1 MPMIGNDPHSF
12 SKGHAVVKSDD
23 RREALLEKLADHVL
37 AEGLSASSLRPLARA
52 AGISDRMLLYYF
64 KDKAE
69 VIAAVLERI
78 ALRLVKMLDAHR
90 APAPLPMEA
99 LRQALLATVFDEAL
113 WPYMRIWLEVAS
125 LAARGDPLYRDIGA
139 QIGRG
144 FLAWGMTQLDSPAP
158 QVRATD
164 AARLMV
170 AIEGAL
176 VLRSLGLHDVVAT
189 AFRDD

>member
-1 MPMIGNDPHSF
+1 M
-12 SKGHAVVKSDD
+12 VKSDD
-23 RREALLEKLADHVL
+23 RRDILIDKLANHVL
-37 AEGLSASSLRPLARA
+37 AEGLSASSLRPMAKA

-69 VIAAVLERI
+69 VIAAILEHI
-78 ALRLVKMLDAHR
+78 AQRLVKMLDAHR
-90 APAPLPMEA
+90 APAPLPMIA

-144 FLAWGMTQLDSPAP
+144 FLAWGMAQLDSPTQEA
-158 QVRATD
+158 RATD
-164 AARLMV
+164 AARLMI

-176 VLRSLGLHDVVAT
+176 VLRSLGLDDIAND
-189 AFRDD
+189 AFRGD